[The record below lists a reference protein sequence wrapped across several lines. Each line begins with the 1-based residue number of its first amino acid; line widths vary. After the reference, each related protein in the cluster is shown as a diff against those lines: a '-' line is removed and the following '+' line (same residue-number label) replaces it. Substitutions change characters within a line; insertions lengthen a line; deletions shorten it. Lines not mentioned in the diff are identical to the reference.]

1 MRILPTSSTIN
12 MERLRELL
20 WSMAEDK
27 LYRKTIRL
35 ELEFKIH
42 EDYLEASIRKLL

>member
-1 MRILPTSSTIN
+1 MRILPTSSMIN
-12 MERLRELL
+12 TERLRELL

-42 EDYLEASIRKLL
+42 EEASYKL